1 MGNIFSLSPQP
12 PSNISSSSIT
22 NFFSDKPKESNLDLI
37 NTLDIISCNYIFTMN
52 YENMRKLYDKT
63 YCDKL
68 VVLTSDIINNY
79 YNEIEVKQ
87 LSDRIRFGEDFLHK
101 PKDEKLIY
109 YQKNNITEL
118 PKQSNCNQ
126 IAKFY
131 VKIGHLFSAILT
143 TISPEYIYKD
153 SNTGQ
158 IIKKSL
164 QQKGEIPFGVKS
176 KLVSNSLCSQR
187 LNILL
192 NKQNTIINSKDN
204 LIPDNL
210 IPDNLIPDNLYE
222 ETGIPEL
229 MNLYLDSDYD
239 FSTGL
244 FTSMSSEMRSKYN
257 KDLQDFYT
265 SFTQEK
271 IMPDNITSFSDIK
284 LSNSREIFNKYD
296 IIIEDNELS
305 NKTLMKLYAENITH
319 MIRRIELIQ
328 KKFLSIL
335 NQVFVIVNEDDDDSM
350 IRISHSL
357 TEDKLQKLIEE
368 CRENIVDL
376 YIHCEEDFI
385 EGINIYEAIIEDI
398 LFKTTKSQILSLHQI
413 LEKIYTTS

>member
-1 MGNIFSLSPQP
+1 MGNTFS
-12 PSNISSSSIT
+12 SNNQSTPNNSLIT
-22 NFFSDKPKESNLDLI
+22 GLFSDKPRETQLDLI
-37 NTLDIISCNYIFTMN
+37 DTLDFIACNYIFTMN
-52 YENMRKLYDKT
+52 YENMKKLYDKS

-87 LSDRIRFGEDFLHK
+87 LSDRIYFGEDFLQK
-101 PKDEKLIY
+101 PTDEKLIY
-109 YQKNNITEL
+109 YQKSNITEN

-131 VKIGHLFSAILT
+131 VKIGHLFAAILN

-153 SNTGQ
+153 STTGQ

-164 QQKGEIPFGVKS
+164 QQKNEIPFGVKPEI
-176 KLVSNSLCSQR
+176 VSNSLCSQR

-192 NKQNTIINSKDN
+192 NKQNT
-204 LIPDNL
+204 LISDEN
-210 IPDNLIPDNLYE
+210 
-222 ETGIPEL
+222 GIPEL

-244 FTSMSSEMRSKYN
+244 FTSMSSETKTKYN
-257 KDLQDFYT
+257 KDLNDFYT
-265 SFTQEK
+265 SFTQED
-271 IMPDNITSFSDIK
+271 IMPDYIKTFSDIK
-284 LSNSREIFNKYD
+284 LSNNREIFDKYS
-296 IIIEDNELS
+296 INIEDNEMT
-305 NKTLMKLYAENITH
+305 NKSLMNQYAENIKQ
-319 MIRRIELIQ
+319 MVQRIDSIQ

-335 NQVFVIVNEDDDDSM
+335 NKVFVVSIVEDDPT

-357 TEDKLQKLIEE
+357 TESKLQKLIEE

-376 YIHCEEDFI
+376 YIHCEEDFV

-398 LFKTTKSQILSLHQI
+398 LFKTTKTQIHSLQEI
-413 LEKIYTTS
+413 LEKIYTTSSK